1 MNRRGERVARGSRA
15 ATRTAEDKR
24 KEGQLCEGR
33 GRRDRHGKR
42 KGQALFLL
50 RGNTIMLGE
59 KKGARDGRK
68 RTNLGAIVAAST
80 TVENLAAHEGLRE
93 GADGRGRGMPR
104 ATVSLIKVSMMSV
117 D

>member
-1 MNRRGERVARGSRA
+1 
-15 ATRTAEDKR
+15 
-24 KEGQLCEGR
+24 
-33 GRRDRHGKR
+33 
-42 KGQALFLL
+42 
-50 RGNTIMLGE
+50 MLGE